1 MAVRRLT
8 IPILH
13 DNAAWKQV
21 SANSHIDAKEVLL
34 STGSY
39 ALTRLIP
46 IDTDDAC
53 RWSAPLINTADM
65 TPTPPHAVSRLRTA
79 RLARSSKPFLARGG
93 PRGERCAGCRLVPSH
108 CICLL
113 RPAVGTRAGM
123 CLLMADIEPLK
134 PSNTGWLIADVVAD
148 TFAFGWARTAVDPA
162 LLALLADPQWQ
173 PVVVF
178 PGEFVAAKRVVT
190 DLPADDPA
198 GKRPLFVL
206 LDATWPEARK
216 MFRKS
221 PYLDHLPVL
230 SLQGEQIS
238 RYKLRRSRRDDHFCT
253 SEVAALCLDL
263 ASEPL
268 AAQTLEAYLGVFTDH
283 YLQAKNQLP
292 VDLEDATHQRLQGL
306 KDLQGLQHAP
316 AISP

>member
-1 MAVRRLT
+1 MTHAVT
-8 IPILH
+8 H
-13 DNAAWKQV
+13 
-21 SANSHIDAKEVLL
+21 
-34 STGSY
+34 
-39 ALTRLIP
+39 AL
-46 IDTDDAC
+46 
-53 RWSAPLINTADM
+53 
-65 TPTPPHAVSRLRTA
+65 PHAVSRLRTG

-108 CICLL
+108 CLCAL
-113 RPAVGTRAGM
+113 RPAVPTRAGV
-123 CLLMADIEPLK
+123 CLIMADIEPLK
-134 PSNTGWLIADVVAD
+134 PSNTGWLVADVVAD
-148 TFAFGWARTAVDPA
+148 TFAFDWARTAVDPA

-178 PGEFVAAKRVVT
+178 PGEFVAADRVVT

-230 SLQGEQIS
+230 SLQAGHVS

-253 SEVAALCLDL
+253 SEVAGLCLEL
-263 ASEPL
+263 AGEAL
-268 AAQTLEAYLGVFTDH
+268 AAQTLEAYLHVFTDH

-292 VDLEDATHQRLQGL
+292 VEWDDAAHRLLGRL
-306 KDLQGLQHAP
+306 RGLQSQKQTLLT
-316 AISP
+316 I